1 MKQLDFGGKSDHITL
16 GVRFSSSDCVPS
28 IQAIPPQA
36 VTAPAASVASPVAD
50 HIGLQVG
57 SSDVQSSEHVH
68 SGLSTPPNHRM
79 HLQPNFTFSCHSTA
93 GQTIHENRLL

>member
-16 GVRFSSSDCVPS
+16 GVWFSSSDCVPS

-57 SSDVQSSEHVH
+57 SSDVQTTEFGARPLRFIYTAESQNALAAEHCQY
-68 SGLSTPPNHRM
+68 SR
-79 HLQPNFTFSCHSTA
+79 
-93 GQTIHENRLL
+93 